1 MGCIMYPMQT
11 LRLNTM
17 IFSKSTLATAFA
29 AVVLGLAG
37 CGGGG
42 GGSSSAASAT
52 NYTATCA
59 DSTTQT
65 STVSNADALGKCPVP
80 VSTIVNAALP
90 VASTYAANGL
100 TEELAA
106 FNLLNSERSR
116 CGFGTLKQNAALDA
130 AAKAHADWQ
139 NLNYLISHGETPNTP
154 GFTGIAAGDQIA
166 AAGYGAYGDVGGPSS
181 NFFGYNSKVGLGAS
195 SVRSLLNAPYHLR
208 DMLAGYR
215 DMGVSIRSSS
225 DVSSAFNAIIAQ
237 FDMAYTSSVGRQLQ
251 SADQILTY
259 PCEGTTGTDIQLTGE
274 SPNPVPGR
282 DLSVN
287 PLGGSVFIQLRYGNT
302 LAITSAT
309 MIQVSNGSTVI
320 LRTPVTSANSGN
332 AFISHQGYV
341 AADAPLLPNTAYQ
354 VTINGT
360 NNGTAFSRT
369 FTFTTGTGG

>member
-1 MGCIMYPMQT
+1 MNPMQT
-11 LRLNTM
+11 LRLKTM

-29 AVVLGLAG
+29 AVVLGLGLAG

-90 VASTYAANGL
+90 VVSTYAANSL

-116 CGFGTLKQNAALDA
+116 CGFGTLTQNVALDA

-139 NLNYLISHGETPNTP
+139 NLNNVFSHLETTGTP
-154 GFTGIAAGDQIA
+154 GFTGIGLSDRIA
-166 AAGYGAYGDVGGPSS
+166 AAGGYGQIGDSTDEFVSAS
-181 NFFGYNSKVGLGAS
+181 FVFSKIGLGVAS
-195 SVRSLLNAPYHLR
+195 TRGLLNAPYHMR
-208 DMLAGYR
+208 GILAGYKDVGISMR
-215 DMGVSIRSSS
+215 MSS
-225 DVSSAFNAIIAQ
+225 DVGATFNTAVAQ
-237 FDMAYTSSVGRQLQ
+237 FDLAYTIFAGQGLQ
-251 SADQILTY
+251 ASTDILTY
-259 PCEGTTGTDIQLTGE
+259 PCEGTSGTNRQLRNET
-274 SPNPVPGR
+274 PNPVPGR
-282 DLSVN
+282 DLAVN
-287 PLGGSVFIQLRYGNT
+287 PLGGSVFIQLRFGNI
-302 LAITSAT
+302 LSITNAS
-309 MIQVSNGSTVI
+309 MIQVSNGTVVT
-320 LRTPVTSANSGN
+320 LLTPVTSANSGN
-332 AFISHQGYV
+332 AFLSHQGYV
-341 AADAPLLPNTAYQ
+341 AADAPLLANTDYQ

-360 NNGTAFSRT
+360 NNGTPFSRT